1 MRNVCYNVLIQIMNP
16 IMKLSGPDMN
26 RDTEKN
32 VAAAGFKINKIEL
45 HYLDIVKSIYA
56 SKSSL

>member
-1 MRNVCYNVLIQIMNP
+1 
-16 IMKLSGPDMN
+16 MN

-56 SKSSL
+56 SKSSLWFYDSDASKINKN